1 MWVDIFAHVKLS
13 LIYGENRADGNAL
26 EGQNNDTKLIFIGG
40 DNMKEN
46 INHWII
52 YMYTFPSGKRY
63 IGKTKR
69 TLSERQGCNFNG
81 YDSCTV
87 LWKAIQKY
95 GVENIQ
101 QEILFENNMTDEY
114 ASRLEQICILLFK
127 TNCNKFSTP
136 KFGYNLTDGGEG
148 LTGWHP
154 DEERLE
160 VLRTQ
165 MREFAEK
172 RKGMHPTG
180 ETRRKQSEA
189 KKGKPGHPMPEHL
202 RKKLSLANN
211 KETMSEETRIRRA
224 KVYEERKKPVVAIQR
239 DTKEKIVFNS
249 VEETS
254 NFFNVSI
261 STVTRWCRKIRNP
274 SVNYDFDYL
283 STNND

>member
-1 MWVDIFAHVKLS
+1 MEAS
-13 LIYGENRADGNAL
+13 
-26 EGQNNDTKLIFIGG
+26 
-40 DNMKEN
+40 

-69 TLSERQGCNFNG
+69 TLSERQGYNFTG
-81 YDSCTV
+81 YENCTV
-87 LWKAIQKY
+87 LWQAIQKY
-95 GVENIQ
+95 GIENIR
-101 QEILFENNMTDEY
+101 QEILFENDMTDEY

-127 TNCNKFSTP
+127 VNCNRFSSP
-136 KFGYNLTDGGEG
+136 KFGYNLTDGGDG

-154 DEERLE
+154 DAERLK
-160 VLRTQ
+160 VLQEQ

-172 RKGMHPTG
+172 RKGTHPSE

-189 KKGKPGHPMPEHL
+189 KKGKPGHPMPDHL
-202 RKKLSLANN
+202 KKQLSLSNS
-211 KETMSEETRIRRA
+211 KETMSEETRIRRTKA
-224 KVYEERKKPVVAIQR
+224 YEEKKKQVVAVQR
-239 DTKEKIVFNS
+239 DTKEKMIFDS
-249 VEETS
+249 VEETA
-254 NFFNVSI
+254 NFFHVSM